1 MNEENNKNTN
11 QMQNDDQRASGG
23 KRTPPKR
30 SRNHISGL
38 LACAIIFVAAFLII
52 NISALSD
59 VVSSLISVF
68 SPVILGFAIAYFLNP
83 LLRIF
88 EFKVFKGI
96 KNKKLL
102 RGISILMTYVTTVTI
117 LVAFLL
123 LIIPELINS
132 ITSFGEKFGGK
143 ISGYVDTIIN
153 WINNA
158 LAHVLGA
165 GNNSVS
171 KDDIISAL
179 TKSQNA
185 SSGSTISTAI
195 EFVIKYGTAILVGLK
210 NFIVALFISV
220 YVLISKERIGAQVNK
235 GATAFLSKKT
245 KNTLYRYAHICNKA
259 FSGFFVGV
267 LIDALFIF
275 FISLVVFNLFSIPFA
290 TLIATIVAVTNIIP
304 FFGPFI
310 GAIPSFFII
319 LIESPSKAFLFVL
332 LILIIQQFDGN
343 VIAPKILGNSTGL
356 SSLGVIVSITVMGAF
371 FGFVGMLLGVP
382 IFAVIVTLINEF
394 TENKLRKKNM
404 PANTAEYYAS
414 DSLVDPYEEHSTIL
428 HRIVSNLKR
437 KSKKHTDD
445 TAHDNSDGEGTNPE
459 KSKETK
465 EKEEN

>member
-11 QMQNDDQRASGG
+11 TQQDDN
-23 KRTPPKR
+23 TPPSMGR
-30 SRNHISGL
+30 STPRKKAKNHVPIF

-52 NISALSD
+52 NITALSD
-59 VVSSLISVF
+59 VASSLVSVF

-88 EFKVFKGI
+88 EFRVFKGI

-102 RGISILMTYVTTVTI
+102 RGISLIMTYVTTLSV
-117 LVAFLL
+117 LVAFFL

-143 ISGYVDTIIN
+143 LPGYIDTVIN
-153 WINNA
+153 WINNT
-158 LAHVLGA
+158 LAHVFGA
-165 GNNSVS
+165 GSDTIS

-179 TKSQNA
+179 TKSQGA
-185 SSGSTISTAI
+185 AGGSTVSTAI
-195 EFVIKYGTAILVGLK
+195 EFIIKYGTAILVALK

-235 GATAFLSKKT
+235 GTTALLSKKA
-245 KNTLYRYAHICNKA
+245 KDTLYRYAHICNKA

-267 LIDALFIF
+267 LLDALFIF
-275 FISLVVFNLFSIPFA
+275 VICLVVFNIFNIPFA
-290 TLIATIVAVTNIIP
+290 TLIATIVAVTNVIP

-310 GAIPSFFII
+310 GSIPSFFII

-343 VIAPKILGNSTGL
+343 VVAPKILGNSTGL
-356 SSLGVIVSITVMGAF
+356 SSLGVIVSITVMGEF
-371 FGFVGMLLGVP
+371 FGLVGMLLGVP
-382 IFAVIVTLINEF
+382 IFAIIVTLINEF
-394 TENKLRKKNM
+394 IENKLRKKNM

-414 DSLVDPYEEHSTIL
+414 DSLVDPYEERSTLL
-428 HRIVSNLKR
+428 HRIVSIF
-437 KSKKHTDD
+437 KKKNNDDDDD
-445 TAHDNSDGEGTNPE
+445 TESDEEENN
-459 KSKETK
+459 
-465 EKEEN
+465 KEEK

>member
-11 QMQNDDQRASGG
+11 QEQNNEKHTWGN
-23 KRTPPKR
+23 K
-30 SRNHISGL
+30 RNHPKKGMNLSVLI
-38 LACAIIFVAAFLII
+38 ACVIIFVVAFLIV
-52 NISALSD
+52 NISALSG
-59 VVSSLISVF
+59 VASSLISVF

-83 LLRIF
+83 LLRIY

-102 RGISILMTYVTTVTI
+102 RGTSIVMTYVTTITV

-123 LIIPELINS
+123 LIIPELVQS
-132 ITSFGEKFGGK
+132 IMSFGDKFGGK
-143 ISGYVDTIIN
+143 ISGYVNTVIN

-158 LAHVLGA
+158 LAHILGT
-165 GNNSVS
+165 GNDAVG

-185 SSGSTISTAI
+185 SGGSTVSTAI
-195 EFVIKYGTAILVGLK
+195 EFVIKYGTAIVVGLK
-210 NFIVALFISV
+210 NFIVALFISI

-235 GATAFLSKKT
+235 GTTAFLSKKT
-245 KNTLYRYAHICNKA
+245 KDTLYRYARICNKA

-267 LIDALFIF
+267 LIDAMFIF
-275 FISLVVFNLFSIPFA
+275 VISLVVFNIFKIPFA
-290 TLIATIVAVTNIIP
+290 TLIATVVAVTNVIP

-343 VIAPKILGNSTGL
+343 VVAPKILGNSTGL
-356 SSLGVIVSITVMGAF
+356 SSLGVIVSITIMGAF

-394 TENKLRKKNM
+394 TENKLRKKNL
-404 PANTAEYYAS
+404 PVNTAEYYAR

-428 HRIVSNLKR
+428 HRIVVGFKK
-437 KSKKHTDD
+437 KSK
-445 TAHDNSDGEGTNPE
+445 SI
-459 KSKETK
+459 K
-465 EKEEN
+465 EKQENKENEENEENKQK